1 MVTKRVRRALM
12 ITALMVSATPIAEAQ
27 RVNLDALRVLA
38 EGGGF
43 DPRATAPPFE
53 SGGALEPAEEG
64 QDRSPAGSVGIVAG
78 HKAIVGSWL
87 DTVTVTGGQTFKSL
101 STYADDGGCVFNDQ
115 GSVITEETF
124 PHVFSAGH
132 GVWVHRR
139 GRTLQPDGAP
149 VDLRLNGGLLFR
161 NKIRSTLTLD
171 ESRDAYHAVW
181 EAEFTDPDG
190 NVSAFFEGTIEGRRI
205 KVDPDGSRGRE
216 AGPRVSDRPPFPPS
230 VLPGTVSVEP
240 RGRSARNREQGACPA
255 RSDRHRAASRRLD
268 PPTLR

>member
-1 MVTKRVRRALM
+1 MVTKSRALM
-12 ITALMVSATPIAEAQ
+12 ITALMVSATSIAEAQ

-38 EGGGF
+38 EGGGV
-43 DPRATAPPFE
+43 DTRATAPPFE
-53 SGGALEPAEEG
+53 SGEAVEPAEAG
-64 QDRSPAGSVGIVAG
+64 QERSPAASVGILAG
-78 HKAIVGSWL
+78 QKAIVGSWL

-115 GSVITEETF
+115 GSVVTEETF

-139 GRTLQPDGAP
+139 GRTFSQTALQLISD
-149 VDLRLNGGLLFR
+149 LNGGLLFR

-205 KVDPDGSRGRE
+205 KV
-216 AGPRVSDRPPFPPS
+216 
-230 VLPGTVSVEP
+230 EP
-240 RGRSARNREQGACPA
+240 RR
-255 RSDRHRAASRRLD
+255 
-268 PPTLR
+268 